1 MKDRKKSSTTYY
13 LMLALV
19 FILFAGLIGV
29 SYYML
34 QLSVDKVAK
43 KNSVLARYSE
53 EERKISK
60 LLTEYSE
67 VKAQQE
73 ILAAAIPD
81 KENFVGFIESIENVA
96 AMVNLPVTVNL
107 SEGVVVEGGVTVD
120 VQTETT
126 KRINKY
132 AGITTVEVL
141 EGGISTRIS
150 PDDFGKVIDFIG
162 LLADMKY
169 YSRLTDFKFTTAI
182 DEAGVEFL
190 DVVITMNLYVKSS
203 IETK

>member
-1 MKDRKKSSTTYY
+1 MKDQKKSSTTYY
-13 LMLALV
+13 LILALI
-19 FILFAGLIGV
+19 FILFAGLIGA

-43 KNSVLARYSE
+43 KNAVLERYAE

-67 VKAQQE
+67 VKSQQE

-81 KENFVGFIESIENVA
+81 KENLVGFIESIENVA
-96 AMVNLPVTVNL
+96 VMVNLPVTVNL
-107 SEGVVVEGGVTVD
+107 AEGVVVEGGVSVD
-120 VQTETT
+120 IQTETT

-132 AGITTVEVL
+132 AGIATVEVL

-169 YSRLTDFKFTTAI
+169 YSRLTDFKFTTAV
-182 DEAGVEFL
+182 DEAGEEFL
-190 DVVITMNLYVKSS
+190 DVVMTMNLYVKSS
-203 IETK
+203 TETK